1 LKEEPV
7 DERLLAEALARGE
20 SGAQEAAYKTYYADL
35 YKTGVHILG
44 HADPEAE
51 DAVQEA
57 FLSAFHNA
65 AKFEYRGSGSLGAW
79 LRRICV
85 NECYNRWRQKD
96 RMLVTQASEMEAYL
110 RPKSGENAAG
120 EMEKSDDQ
128 RALYEA
134 LGKLGDACRRMIE
147 LRDLKGE
154 SYAAISRALS
164 IPMGTVMS
172 RLYRC
177 REGLKKLLRGND

>member
-1 LKEEPV
+1 M
-7 DERLLAEALARGE
+7 DERRLAEALARGE
-20 SGAQEAAYKTYYADL
+20 PGAQETAYKTHYADL

-57 FLSAFHNA
+57 FLSAFRNA

-96 RMLVTQASEMEAYL
+96 RMLLAQEEEMESYL
-110 RPKSGENAAG
+110 RPKAGEGVAV
-120 EMEKSDDQ
+120 EMEKSEDQ
-128 RALYEA
+128 RALHEG
-134 LGKLGDACRRMIE
+134 LGKLGDACRKLIE
-147 LRDLKGE
+147 MRDLGGE

-177 REGLKKLLRGND
+177 REGLRKILRGND